1 MIEIIKIER
10 KRILSKKIFLLFLSI
25 IALFS
30 VYDSYSVA
38 KRYSIPS
45 SEGISVTWQ
54 ENLKHAKENLRGKS
68 INREFLS
75 MMRQQKGEVG
85 YLDERNLEELIYVNY
100 ERKLLQDLSDDD
112 IGSFYSRRLSNI
124 RAMLEESS
132 LIRYTQ
138 EEIERFMQSAA
149 QVSEISFEYAE
160 GWKILNDDMGVFVA
174 LILVLISVL
183 LLPLVGIDTKNNM
196 QELCRGTKYGKGQL
210 DHARIFTAFISG
222 AFLYVVSIFL
232 YFLIKIVPFG
242 LGGWNQCI
250 QSNPNTFFSLYNI
263 TNLEQFL
270 LNVMVGFVA
279 LLFVI
284 AMLLFITAFMEK
296 IMTSAVIY
304 AFFWIMLLLFD
315 QMYLWQVDHYFANF
329 MPLRMTAFSHYYTG
343 NEIYRVFGNSL
354 SCMTW
359 SILLSGLLTGIMLLL
374 IVMSEKIKRKKGLY

>member
-1 MIEIIKIER
+1 M
-10 KRILSKKIFLLFLSI
+10 
-25 IALFS
+25 
-30 VYDSYSVA
+30 YDSYSVA

-183 LLPLVGIDTKNNM
+183 LLPLVGIDPKNNM

-232 YFLIKIVPFG
+232 YFLISSNSISGVI
-242 LGGWNQCI
+242 I
-250 QSNPNTFFSLYNI
+250 QPAFKTSL
-263 TNLEQFL
+263 QFE
-270 LNVMVGFVA
+270 FI
-279 LLFVI
+279 I
-284 AMLLFITAFMEK
+284 AIGK
-296 IMTSAVIY
+296 
-304 AFFWIMLLLFD
+304 
-315 QMYLWQVDHYFANF
+315 
-329 MPLRMTAFSHYYTG
+329 
-343 NEIYRVFGNSL
+343 
-354 SCMTW
+354 
-359 SILLSGLLTGIMLLL
+359 
-374 IVMSEKIKRKKGLY
+374 

>member
-10 KRILSKKIFLLFLSI
+10 KRILSKKIFLLFLSVI
-25 IALFS
+25 TLFS
-30 VYDSYSVA
+30 VYDSYSVV
-38 KRYSIPS
+38 KRYSIPG
-45 SEGISVTWQ
+45 SESVSVTWQ
-54 ENLKHAKENLRGKS
+54 ENLEHAKVNLQGKS

-75 MMRQQKGEVG
+75 IMRQRKKKVG
-85 YLDERNLEELIYVNY
+85 YLDERNLDELIYVNY
-100 ERKLLQDLSDDD
+100 ERKLLQDLSDYE

-124 RAMLEESS
+124 RAMLEENS
-132 LIRYTQ
+132 LIHYTQ

-149 QVSEISFEYAE
+149 QVSEISFEFAE
-160 GWKILNDDMGVFVA
+160 GWKVLNDDMGIFVA
-174 LILVLISVL
+174 FVLVLISVL
-183 LLPLVGIDTKNNM
+183 LLPLVGIDPQNNM

-210 DHARIFTAFISG
+210 DHARIFTAFLSG
-222 AFLYVVSIFL
+222 AFLYMVSVSL

-250 QSNPNTFFSLYNI
+250 QSNSNTFFSLYNI

-270 LNVMVGFVA
+270 LNVMAGFAA

-284 AMLLFITAFMEK
+284 AMILFITTFMKK

-343 NEIYRVFGNSL
+343 NEIYRVFGKSL

-374 IVMSEKIKRKKGLY
+374 TVMCEKIKRKKGLY

>member
-10 KRILSKKIFLLFLSI
+10 KRILSKKICLLFLSV

-38 KRYSIPS
+38 KRYGIPS
-45 SEGISVTWQ
+45 SEGLSVAWQ
-54 ENLKHAKENLRGKS
+54 DNLEHAKVNLQGKS

-75 MMRQQKGEVG
+75 IMRQQEKEVG

-100 ERKLLQDLSDDD
+100 ERKSLQDLSDYD

-132 LIRYTQ
+132 LIHYTQ
-138 EEIERFMQSAA
+138 GEIEKFMQSAA
-149 QVSEISFEYAE
+149 QVSEISFEFAE
-160 GWKILNDDMGVFVA
+160 GWKVLNDDMGVFVA
-174 LILVLISVL
+174 LILVLISVV
-183 LLPLVGIDTKNNM
+183 LLPLVGIDPKNNM
-196 QELCRGTKYGKGQL
+196 QELCRGTKYGKEKL
-210 DHARIFTAFISG
+210 DHARIFTAFLSG
-222 AFLYVVSIFL
+222 AFLYVVSVIL

-242 LGGWNQCI
+242 MGGWNQCI
-250 QSNPNTFFSLYNI
+250 QSNTNTFFSLYNI

-296 IMTSAVIY
+296 IMISAVIY

-329 MPLRMTAFSHYYTG
+329 MPLRMTAFSHYYIG
-343 NEIYRVFGNSL
+343 NEIYRVFGVSL
-354 SCMTW
+354 SCMAW
-359 SILLSGLLTGIMLLL
+359 SILLSGLIAGILLL
-374 IVMSEKIKRKKGLY
+374 LAIRVIKEKRKRGMY